1 MIRLGEFNR
10 LKILREVPF
19 GVYLDDGQEGI
30 LLPKRFVP
38 AAAKTGDVVDV
49 FIYHDKE
56 ERLIATT
63 QKPIGMVG
71 DIVLLKAIST
81 TPHGAFLDNG
91 LMKDLFVPNAKQI
104 QTMVPG
110 NHYLVKIYV
119 DNHSG
124 RLTATERLDPFLSNE
139 HLTVKELEEVDL
151 IVYRKSEIGYV
162 MIINNKHTGVLHLN
176 EVYRDI
182 NIGDKLKGYI
192 KKIYPDHKLDVVI
205 GVPGFRRVEGESE
218 KIIRLL
224 KENKGYLPY
233 HDKSDPAEIY
243 SYFGMSKKAFKMSI
257 GGLYKQQKIV
267 LESAGIRLVEP
278 GL

>member
-10 LKILREVPF
+10 LKILREVAF
-19 GVYLDDGQEGI
+19 GVYLDDGHDGV

-38 AAAKTGDVVDV
+38 AGVRAGDEIDV

-71 DIVLLKAIST
+71 DIVLLKAVST

-139 HLTVKELEEVDL
+139 NLTVHDLEEVEL

-162 MIINNKHTGVLHLN
+162 MIINNKHTGLLHLN
-176 EVYRDI
+176 EVYREI
-182 NIGDKLKGYI
+182 RVGDQLSGYI
-192 KKIYPDHKLDVVI
+192 KNIYPDHKIDVVI
-205 GVPGFRRVEGESE
+205 GMSGFKRVEAEGE

-224 KENKGYLPY
+224 KENNGYLPY

-243 SYFGMSKKAFKMSI
+243 SFFGMSKKAFKMTI
-257 GGLYKQQKIV
+257 GGLYKRQKIV
-267 LESAGIRLVEP
+267 LEPSGIRLL
-278 GL
+278 GHGI